1 MNNCYTINRFVYIF
15 WVMAFFTSCNKDHST
30 IDPGKH
36 LHMPNFS
43 EISIVGSSNILNN
56 HSENIFNEQ
65 SFKKKAGSPLMGSNP
80 RRKVGR
86 VEVTDRSQWDDPG
99 QVGFTIKGV
108 ADEFIMTP
116 DWLGKLDVFH
126 LGSIIQGNSIQDLSF
141 IPLSERNGDY
151 EAKPVSVSV
160 SFPAKTVTGSFMPD
174 VMSSTE
180 FFSTLMKNNKMTSM
194 QNSAFQYEIEE
205 FTYFNELKTVFGA
218 DVDIKAIFFKS
229 GSSGSN
235 SSEQISG
242 NSGLVATFTQ
252 KNFSVDMSI
261 PEEGLELYDK
271 LNVASGVSPVYIN
284 SVMYGAKGILLVE
297 SSVESNVL
305 KSTFDK
311 VFSVMGGLIDGSK
324 QLTTEEKQIIA
335 NSQIQM
341 AFMGTGGAVVK
352 KLASLDELIGV
363 IKKGVQFSPLTPG
376 VPISYKMRTLLGNKT
391 VQNRFN
397 FRIPIKPFYG
407 KNVIQVE
414 SGVSNMYAMFFA
426 DKNLK
431 VPVIV
436 PENIAIRLRHI
447 QYVREGNPREGF
459 GVVKYI
465 DDENIYN
472 KDKSSKFFLS
482 QTSFPRTN
490 INDGAGKFLIDS
502 ESGSYKVIYDK
513 N

>member
-1 MNNCYTINRFVYIF
+1 MKNCNTLRRLLYIF
-15 WVMAFFTSCNKDHST
+15 LITAFFSSCNKDHST
-30 IDPGKH
+30 IDAVKK
-36 LHMPNFS
+36 LQMPEFS
-43 EISIVGSSNILNN
+43 EISIVGSNSLLSDHAEDILNAQN
-56 HSENIFNEQ
+56 S
-65 SFKKKAGSPLMGSNP
+65 KKKAGSPLMGSNP

-86 VEVTDRSQWDDPG
+86 VEVTDRSQWDDPN

-126 LGSIIQGNSIQDLSF
+126 LGSIIHGNSIQDLSF
-141 IPLSERNGDY
+141 IPLSERNGEY

-180 FFSTLMKNNKMTSM
+180 FFSTLMKNNKITSL

-229 GSSGSN
+229 GSSGST

-311 VFSVMGGLIDGSK
+311 VFSAMGGLIDGSK
-324 QLTTEEKQIIA
+324 QLTSEEKQVIA

-363 IKKGVQFSPLTPG
+363 IKKGVQFSPSTPG

-414 SGVSNMYAMFFA
+414 NGVSNMYAMFFA

-431 VPVIV
+431 VPVII
-436 PENIAIRLRHI
+436 PENIAAVVRVTRLE
-447 QYVREGNPREGF
+447 REGNPRDGF
-459 GVVKYI
+459 IGVIREVSE
-465 DDENIYN
+465 ENVYN
-472 KDKSSKFFLS
+472 KSKATKIFMQERS
-482 QTSFPRTN
+482 TPITN
-490 INDGAGKFLIDS
+490 PKYQPGRFIVDSKNGAYVVLF
-502 ESGSYKVIYDK
+502 
-513 N
+513 